1 MTIKLTQRQR
11 SVLEFLQKYDHA
23 GGSPTYREIAKHFG
37 FKSPKAATD
46 HVSALEKKGK
56 VRRRSRRSR
65 GIEIISSESA
75 KERATIEIPILG
87 RIEAGNPFTGTQMNM
102 GGLLVDESL
111 LGSAA
116 RNRLVFLEVHG
127 DSMTGRG
134 VCDGDLVVADR
145 DCAPRVGNMVVA
157 LIDGENTLK
166 TLAFE
171 KGTFFLKAENP
182 LFGDP
187 TPVSEMTI
195 QGVVRLVL
203 RQVK

>member
-1 MTIKLTQRQR
+1 MNITLTQRQR
-11 SVLEFLQKYDHA
+11 EVLEFLQEYDHA

-56 VRRRSRRSR
+56 VRRRRRRSR
-65 GIEIISSESA
+65 GIEITSSESA
-75 KERATIEIPILG
+75 KDRTIEIPILG
-87 RIEAGNPFTGTQMNM
+87 HVEAGDPFEGTEINA

-111 LGSAA
+111 LGAAA
-116 RNRLVFLEVHG
+116 RNRLFLLEVHG

-145 DCAPRVGNMVVA
+145 DCAPGAGSMVVA
-157 LIDGENTLK
+157 LIDGQNTLK

-171 KGTFFLKAENP
+171 RGAFFLKAENP
-182 LFGDP
+182 RFRDLV
-187 TPVSEMTI
+187 PVTEMTI
-195 QGVVRLVL
+195 QGVVRLIL